1 MSLRQIIIRSL
12 SVVGD
17 TPERTSLAFSVGVF
31 LGFSPFLGL
40 HTVLALL
47 ISLLFRFNKTAVLV
61 GVFINNPW
69 IVLPYYSLATW
80 VGIRLMGFPE
90 GVSIGEIGFYDLF
103 KAEFWYWA
111 VTQWRLLIPAFIGS
125 SILSIL
131 LSLLSY
137 PLALFLLR
145 KHSAVRS

>member
-12 SVVGD
+12 SGVKD

-47 ISLLFRFNKTAVLV
+47 LSLLFRFNKTAVLV
-61 GVFINNPW
+61 GIFMNNPW

-80 VGIRLMGFPE
+80 FGIYLMGFPE
-90 GVSIGEIGFYDLF
+90 GVSIGEIGFYDLL
-103 KAEFWYWA
+103 KAEFWYWV
-111 VTQWRLLIPAFIGS
+111 VTQWRLLIPACIGS
-125 SILSIL
+125 SILSII